1 MYSPVP
7 QQYRKPRIGPA
18 DLFVIS
24 LFVFILYGTVVT
36 AQRWHASFQPDFA
49 ISLNTSSLVLYSVYS
64 LFRALIAYLMSLIFT
79 LFFGYIAAKYKTA
92 EQVVVPLLD
101 IGQSIPVLA
110 ILPGLVLSLVAM
122 FPNSNLGL
130 EIGCIILIFTGQVW
144 NMTFSFYSSIKAVPK
159 HFHEMAQN
167 VQLSFFQKFYYVEL
181 PYSSSGLA
189 WNSLMSMAGGWFFL
203 TACEAFT
210 LDTDKQFRLP
220 GLGSYMAVAIEKGD
234 THAMIWGA
242 ISMIILIVGMDFVIW
257 RPIIAWTRR
266 FQLDEQQDTPQ
277 EIPYF
282 QQLIQDSKIVRR
294 IEGLFL
300 TILRSGSK
308 KPAVLPTKEEEEK
321 EQRVFFSRRL
331 ARHIKRSTHHFELF
345 KQSAFFQF
353 LISKAAFLFFLI
365 TGALVSAKVYVF
377 LEPLTKADY
386 FLILESTFQTF
397 ARVAFTLVIS
407 TLWAVPFGVW
417 VGLSQKRTQFF
428 QPFVQVAAS
437 FPAPMLYPIVLTI
450 LAYLGIKIGFG
461 SSILM
466 LLGVQWYVLFNVLAG
481 TTMISREMRDTFKV
495 IGLGQKDTWKN
506 LYLPSIF
513 PALVTGWV
521 TAAGG
526 AWNASIVAE
535 YIQYKGETLKATGL
549 GALISDASSHG
560 NYSLLAGS
568 VISMVLLV
576 VGFNRLVW
584 HRLYQL
590 VERRFKLER

>member
-24 LFVFILYGTVVT
+24 LFIFFLYGTVVT
-36 AQRWHASFQPDFA
+36 AQRWNAHFQPDFS
-49 ISLNTSSLVLYSVYS
+49 ISLDTSSLILYSVYS

-79 LFFGYIAAKYKTA
+79 LTVGYVAAKYKTA
-92 EQVVVPLLD
+92 EQVVIPMLD

-110 ILPGLVLSLVAM
+110 LLPGLVLGLVSV

-130 EIGCIILIFTGQVW
+130 EIACIVAIFTGQVW
-144 NMTFSFYSSIKAVPK
+144 NMAFSFYSSVKAVPK
-159 HFHEMAQN
+159 HFYELSKN
-167 VQLSFFQKFYYVEL
+167 VQLSFFQQFTYVEL

-203 TACEAFT
+203 TVCEAFT

-220 GLGSYMAVAIEKGD
+220 GLGSYMAVAIEKGE
-234 THAMIWGA
+234 THAMIWGVVA
-242 ISMIILIVGMDFVIW
+242 MITLIVGMDFIIW

-300 TILRSGSK
+300 SILRSGAR
-308 KPAVLPTKEEEEK
+308 KPAVLNLKEDEV
-321 EQRVFFSRRL
+321 EQRILFSRRI
-331 ARHIKRSTHHFELF
+331 ARHIKKSSHHFEAL
-345 KQSAFFQF
+345 KQSAAVRFI
-353 LISKAAFLFFLI
+353 LSKAAFLTFLT
-365 TGALVSAKVYVF
+365 TGVLVSAKVYVF
-377 LEPLTKADY
+377 LLPLTKSDY
-386 FLILESTFQTF
+386 ALIASSTVYTFL
-397 ARVAFTLVIS
+397 RVAFTLIIS
-407 TLWAVPFGVW
+407 TIWAVPFGVW

-437 FPAPMLYPIVLTI
+437 FPAPMLYPIVLTV
-450 LAYLGIKIGFG
+450 LAYLDIQIGFG
-461 SSILM
+461 SSVLM

-481 TTMISREMRDTFKV
+481 TTMISREMRDTFKI
-495 IGLGQKDTWKN
+495 IGLSRIDVWKN

-526 AWNASIVAE
+526 AWNASVVAE
-535 YIQYKGETLKATGL
+535 YIQYKGQTLKAVGL

-568 VISMVLLV
+568 VIAMVLVV

-590 VERRFKLER
+590 IERRFKLER